1 MFFMGKFTIS
11 TGPFSIAMLNY
22 QRVDFDTSKKGQK
35 SGIFRY
41 FSFTG
46 GDTKYVLL
54 FRVLQPHVICIA
66 VFEW

>member
-1 MFFMGKFTIS
+1 MGKFTTS
-11 TGPFSIAMLNY
+11 TGSFSIAMLNH

-35 SGIFRY
+35 SGILRF

-46 GDTKYVLL
+46 RDTKYVLP
-54 FRVLQPHVICIA
+54 FRVLKPHVLCIA